1 MKWLRL
7 TIPLALLIILLA
19 IIKDDAGSFLV
30 FNELPRRADVIIVI
44 DGGASEELG
53 IKYFHLGYAPCILF
67 TRATDTIRE
76 QAIAEGVPTGRM
88 ILEDRADSTYENAAY
103 SKTIMQQ
110 RGFKSALVV
119 ALNYHSR
126 RTMLNFLKV
135 FKNTGTDFTFSAA
148 ADPGFNPTSW
158 WTSGS
163 NIRHIL
169 REYCGIA
176 SFYLGMGPSVTD
188 TMINRSPLLSFIFN
202 S

>member
-1 MKWLRL
+1 MKWLKL
-7 TIPLALLIILLA
+7 IIILVFLIILLFL
-19 IIKDDAGSFLV
+19 KYEAGRFLV
-30 FNELPRRADVIIVI
+30 VNQPPRRADMIIVI

-53 IKYFHLGYAPCILF
+53 IKYFHLGYAPFILF
-67 TRATDTIRE
+67 TRATDAIRE

-103 SKTIMQQ
+103 SKTIMQK

-126 RTMLNFLKV
+126 RTMLNFLQV

-169 REYCGIA
+169 REYCGIV
-176 SFYLGMGPSVTD
+176 SLYLGMSPRVTD